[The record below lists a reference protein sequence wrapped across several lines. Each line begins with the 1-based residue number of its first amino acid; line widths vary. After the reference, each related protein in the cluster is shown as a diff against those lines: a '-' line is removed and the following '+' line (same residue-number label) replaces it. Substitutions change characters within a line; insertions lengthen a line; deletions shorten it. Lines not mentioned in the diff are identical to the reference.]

1 MIGSLNVGPV
11 SVSVLLPVEEVV
23 VGFEIEMGAAG
34 SSLRPGLAGR
44 GRLLAPGGP
53 QVLRYS

>member
-23 VGFEIEMGAAG
+23 VGFEMGAAG

-44 GRLLAPGGP
+44 SRLLAPSGP